1 MLRFIF
7 IIMFVLLFCLS
18 CSAQNVIDLQSA
30 IERVKTQ
37 HPSVLQQD
45 LYIQQQRILKDAGKN
60 QPFFGFGYGM
70 EEFGLAGTGVHSL
83 YAQQSFN
90 LPQVAKR
97 KSVFQEAVSQTGE
110 LQKVVTQKELERS
123 VAALYQQLLFLKSQ
137 QILNKELLVIYTKTE
152 KIAQKRASV
161 GESGAIPLI
170 TTQAAKQQIEWQQM
184 STIQNYVSQFILLQQ
199 FLMDSTLTDIADTA
213 LIVSKQDIQ
222 AIDLAAHP
230 LVEQIDKRKVA
241 NTLQSEVIQSQL
253 SPQLST
259 GIQLQVVDGSFPNF
273 GAQIGLNV
281 PLFTKGVKAQV
292 EANMLNGKI
301 LDQTKAW
308 QLQQLE
314 SQQKILL
321 QNIQLLQK
329 QLIYFE
335 SVLLPTLQKQQELNQ
350 KAFSIGELDYLNV
363 LQGLEQII
371 GVKRRYLQLILQLN
385 LAWVDYNYLLEK

>member
-7 IIMFVLLFCLS
+7 IIMFVLLFCLCS
-18 CSAQNVIDLQSA
+18 SAQNVIDLPSA

-97 KSVFQEAVSQTGE
+97 KSVFQEAVAQTGE

-292 EANMLNGKI
+292 EANALNGKI

-314 SQQKILL
+314 SQQKMLL

-371 GVKRRYLQLILQLN
+371 GVKRRYLQLVLQLN
-385 LAWVDYNYLLEK
+385 LAWVDYNYLLDK